1 VAAHNTD
8 EIVLGTITRL
18 NSLRRLF
25 NSLTNDEVAMI
36 AKKVVVVASERE
48 QSNLIEAANKAEK
61 LERISMIT
69 AQLKSQ
75 GLELSDL
82 V

>member
-1 VAAHNTD
+1 MAAHNTD